1 MFEEHNKE
9 EKFQLRASI
18 IWADESFFEL
28 SV

>member
-9 EKFQLRASI
+9 EKFLLRSFI